1 MLAGTCLGHGN
12 EPGGVVLLALVHEDL
27 EDVSGREELGH
38 HDALRRLVGADL
50 VDGRPSRH
58 PEGEED
64 RAPVTFHELLAGN
77 GEVLETRHGPPHDL
91 ETLPVSLARLQ
102 LIEGVTAEVESSE
115 HGVHDSDTVHG
126 SHPARNQGDDR
137 PAAAQR
143 VADEEE
149 ATVAWDFSTE
159 PEFAEQL
166 AWIRQVVRDE
176 LIPLETL
183 QLSPSQLR
191 RALAPVQEEAK
202 RRGLWAAHLPPEL
215 GGEGFGQVKL
225 GLMHEILGQTAYGP
239 VAFGNNAPDSG
250 NAELIAIGIKSTGR
264 EEQRAQWLE
273 PLLAGEIRSAFSMT
287 EPGAGADPTLLATR
301 AVRDGDEWV
310 INGHKWFTSNGSVA
324 DVLVVMAVTNPD
336 VHPYQG
342 SSMILVP
349 TKTPGVDIVR
359 DVATM
364 EDPVEHFGKFGA
376 HSEVIYREV
385 RVPYGNL
392 VGNEGDGF
400 RLAQQRLGPGRI
412 HHCMRWLGQSQR
424 AFDMLCER
432 AVSRFTHG
440 SYLAEKQTVQNW
452 VADSMAEMTAARLM
466 TLQAAWKMDTEGPEA
481 ARVEIALIKFY
492 GAQVLYNVIDR
503 AIQVHGS
510 LGFSTDMPLEHMY
523 RAARA
528 ARIYDGPDEVHR
540 VTVARQVLKRYGR
553 VEVPSEHVPTRR
565 EAAQRKFADLL
576 DDVALEG

>member
-1 MLAGTCLGHGN
+1 M
-12 EPGGVVLLALVHEDL
+12 
-27 EDVSGREELGH
+27 
-38 HDALRRLVGADL
+38 
-50 VDGRPSRH
+50 
-58 PEGEED
+58 
-64 RAPVTFHELLAGN
+64 
-77 GEVLETRHGPPHDL
+77 
-91 ETLPVSLARLQ
+91 
-102 LIEGVTAEVESSE
+102 
-115 HGVHDSDTVHG
+115 
-126 SHPARNQGDDR
+126 
-137 PAAAQR
+137 
-143 VADEEE
+143 
-149 ATVAWDFSTE
+149 AWDFSTE

-166 AWIRQVVRDE
+166 SWIRQVVRDE

-385 RVPYGNL
+385 RVPYENL

-452 VADSMAEMTAARLM
+452 VADSLAEMTAARLM

-540 VTVARQVLKRYGR
+540 VTVARQVLKRYSR
-553 VEVPSEHVPTRR
+553 VEVPSEPVPTRR